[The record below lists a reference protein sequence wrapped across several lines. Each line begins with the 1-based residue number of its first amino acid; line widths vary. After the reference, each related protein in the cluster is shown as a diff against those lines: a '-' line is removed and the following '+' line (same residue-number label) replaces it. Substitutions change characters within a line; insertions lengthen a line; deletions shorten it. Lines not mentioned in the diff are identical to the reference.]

1 MADEHAEKP
10 RLFEVGEL
18 AAEEVPAESG
28 SGAEKK
34 GREEGDEDC
43 GLKRQKVE
51 GSSEEEKTD
60 GVDGKTEGGGDLEV
74 GGCGDGME
82 SVAANVG
89 PKGLKSSVEMF
100 EYFLKLLCS
109 WSPDLDINKVR
120 LFVLVANFLSF
131 CW

>member
-18 AAEEVPAESG
+18 VAEEVPAESG

-34 GREEGDEDC
+34 GREEGDEEDC

-60 GVDGKTEGGGDLEV
+60 GVDGKTEGGGGRVWGRDGI
-74 GGCGDGME
+74 GGSKCRAE
-82 SVAANVG
+82 
-89 PKGLKSSVEMF
+89 GL
-100 EYFLKLLCS
+100 
-109 WSPDLDINKVR
+109 
-120 LFVLVANFLSF
+120 
-131 CW
+131 